1 MSATNATL
9 FIYWGKAIS
18 QTTHRFCAKRF
29 FILSQTIFRSQPNE
43 ITPSAHTC
51 PPSGNLTNIDV
62 ERHLPVPE
70 TQKKVAL
77 VLPRT
82 TSIS

>member
-29 FILSQTIFRSQPNE
+29 FVLSQTIFQPAE
-43 ITPSAHTC
+43 I
-51 PPSGNLTNIDV
+51 DF
-62 ERHLPVPE
+62 RMY
-70 TQKKVAL
+70 
-77 VLPRT
+77 
-82 TSIS
+82 